1 MQALHVAAGRCH
13 VTHKP
18 AILVHSPVQTMSS
31 ALATVPCVKVLNT
44 MVVPILLAANSKSGE
59 SRLQKCAGFH
69 NIVTDSSAASVK
81 HGMP

>member
-1 MQALHVAAGRCH
+1 
-13 VTHKP
+13 
-18 AILVHSPVQTMSS
+18 MSS

-69 NIVTDSSAASVK
+69 TIVTDRSAASVK